1 MEIRRLNA
9 ARGWIWIK
17 QGYQLIMLNPLM
29 SIILALIGAL
39 AMFAALNVPQLGPLI
54 FIMLM
59 PVVMAGYMRIC
70 RALENEEEIELTHL
84 FEGFQ
89 KHTAR
94 LFALGGFAIL
104 GLLFASVVMIT
115 LGGEALTTL
124 LDSVQSASDPQMLVD
139 AMWTAGSGIAF
150 SLMVGF
156 ALILVLVMALQY
168 APMLVFFSNV
178 PPLAAL
184 RASLSGS
191 LRNLIPYTVYSLIMQ
206 GAALALSMLPFNIG
220 IIVILPLSLTSL
232 YVSYRNIF
240 PDENEAGSPPPP
252 NEFGS
257 RDNQT
262 RF

>member
-39 AMFAALNVPQLGPLI
+39 AMFAALNIPQLGPLI

-59 PVVMAGYMRIC
+59 PVGMAGYMRIC

-84 FEGFQ
+84 FEGFR
-89 KHTAR
+89 KNTAR

-104 GLLFASVVMIT
+104 GLLIASVVMIT

-124 LDSVQSASDPQMLVD
+124 MDSVQSANDPQMLVD
-139 AMWTAGSGIAF
+139 AMLTAGSGIAF
-150 SLMVGF
+150 SLMAGF
-156 ALILVLVMALQY
+156 ALILVMVMALQY
-168 APMLVFFSNV
+168 APMLVFFSSM

-206 GAALALSMLPFNIG
+206 VVALALSMLPYNIG

-240 PDENEAGSPPPP
+240 PDENETVSPPPQ
-252 NEFGS
+252 NVFGGS
-257 RDNQT
+257 DDQT